1 MWGKGRTRA
10 LFCTFRGPC
19 WRERL
24 LSFINGSDSR
34 KPSLRGE
41 IKQLRVG
48 SEGCSGAVE
57 RGSRAPSRR
66 GNAEPRGCRGR
77 GAAVWEQRSG
87 AITFFLLLFQ
97 VNTLPRPPLA
107 PSTPPPSLSAPLMC
121 FYLRAAVQTNMIG
134 IYSPLLTFSS
144 SL

>member
-1 MWGKGRTRA
+1 MALTAESPWSEEKPNSWGLA
-10 LFCTFRGPC
+10 P
-19 WRERL
+19 
-24 LSFINGSDSR
+24 
-34 KPSLRGE
+34 
-41 IKQLRVG
+41 
-48 SEGCSGAVE
+48 
-57 RGSRAPSRR
+57 RAPAGRWR
-66 GNAEPRGCRGR
+66 GGAEPRPA
-77 GAAVWEQRSG
+77 GAALPGECGTAERAGGRRGVAVFEQGSG

-107 PSTPPPSLSAPLMC
+107 PSTPPPSLSVPLMC